1 MQAKNFSI
9 REFAENHPAGL
20 LGRKITF
27 KVSELMLKGEEIPL
41 CKPNDQL
48 IDCLHQ
54 LSIKRCGCLIVT
66 DEKKALKGIFTD
78 GDLRRSIQSKGPEVL
93 KMTLSQLMTQ
103 KAKSISPN
111 VLAVDAAKVM
121 EEDPSRLITVLP
133 VLDKDQVVGIIRMHD
148 ILQKELST

>member
-1 MQAKNFSI
+1 M
-9 REFAENHPAGL
+9 
-20 LGRKITF
+20 
-27 KVSELMLKGEEIPL
+27 
-41 CKPNDQL
+41 
-48 IDCLHQ
+48 
-54 LSIKRCGCLIVT
+54 IVT

-78 GDLRRSIQSKGPEVL
+78 GDLRRSIQSKGPEAL

-133 VLDKDQVVGIIRMHD
+133 VLDKEQVVGVIRMHD